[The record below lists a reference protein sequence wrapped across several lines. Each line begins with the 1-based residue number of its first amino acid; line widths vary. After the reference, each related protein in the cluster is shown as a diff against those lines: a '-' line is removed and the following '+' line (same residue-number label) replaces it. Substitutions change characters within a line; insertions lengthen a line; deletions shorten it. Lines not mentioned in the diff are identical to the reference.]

1 MKVEANTSERLTVRR
16 KEILDAARRVFE
28 ANGYA
33 ATAMEAVAEEAR
45 IAKGSIYNYFKSKHE
60 LFRAVFLEDM
70 PKAYAEMEL
79 ELASEL
85 ASRRSASDKIQKI
98 LDLCFSRLQERTRMG
113 KLILEFWA
121 MAARGEQAELA
132 ATFEEG
138 YSQWRSRIA
147 GLIEEGLA
155 SGEFAPQ
162 VQSDVAASLLLAVF
176 DGILLQSL
184 LNLRMTVDEAFVSG
198 LKKAVMAGLTS
209 PESAARPTVAW
220 TSCP

>member
-1 MKVEANTSERLTVRR
+1 MKAETNISERLTVRR

-28 ANGYA
+28 SNGYA
-33 ATAMEAVAEEAR
+33 ATAMEAVAEEAQ
-45 IAKGSIYNYFKSKHE
+45 IAKGSIYNYFKSKHD
-60 LFRAVFLEDM
+60 LFRAVFFEDM
-70 PKAYAEMEL
+70 PKAYTEMEA
-79 ELASEL
+79 ELALEL
-85 ASRRSASDKIQKI
+85 ASRRSAADKVQAI
-98 LDLCFSRLQERTRMG
+98 LDMWFSRLQERTRMG

-121 MAARGEQAELA
+121 MAARGEQVELA
-132 ATFEEG
+132 ETFEEG
-138 YSQWRSRIA
+138 YSLWRSRIA
-147 GLIEEGLA
+147 GLIEEGLS

-162 VQSDVAASLLLAVF
+162 VQPDVAASLLLAVF

-209 PESAARPTVAW
+209 PEPAARPNVAR